1 MTLLR
6 LSPPPSLHKGKELP
20 KGKDLSQGKDLYKA
34 HRQGGDKTLIK
45 SNILAAVVL
54 LLAACDSSIPSAQAA
69 DGAAQQAR
77 ELTND
82 MEKASYSLGYTMAA
96 NVEQQFGDGLDTA
109 AFLAGIEDHMTDED
123 SALSPEE
130 ANAALQALV
139 ATRQTA
145 LATKADQSKTKGQE
159 FLLQNGAREGVVT
172 LPSGL
177 QYEVIT
183 STEGPKPVA
192 TDEVTTHYQ
201 GTLVDGTVFDSSYER
216 GQPATFPLN
225 GVIAGWTEAL
235 QLMSVGSK
243 YRLFI
248 PPELAYGPQDQG
260 PIPGNSTLVFEV
272 ELLEIK

>member
-6 LSPPPSLHKGKELP
+6 LSPPPSLQKGQKLHKNTIL
-20 KGKDLSQGKDLYKA
+20 
-34 HRQGGDKTLIK
+34 TK
-45 SNILAAVVL
+45 SNIIGAMALVL
-54 LLAACDSSIPSAQAA
+54 LAGCDSPIPSAQAA
-69 DGAAQQAR
+69 DGAAQADTR

-109 AFLAGIEDHMTDED
+109 AFLAGIEDHMTDRD

-130 ANAALQALV
+130 ANASLQALV
-139 ATRQTA
+139 ASRQTA
-145 LATKADQSKTKGQE
+145 LSAKADESKTAGQE
-159 FLLQNGAREGVVT
+159 FLLQNGAREGVAT

-260 PIPGNSTLVFEV
+260 PIPGNSTLIFEV